1 MGKKILRV
9 TCVVLMSIMFAAGL
23 TLLAKSH
30 NSHQEVQAAIITG
43 TDGSGSGMANDPYL
57 IGSRDKFIE
66 FAPEFA
72 LQGTVANPRYFVII
86 NDIDMAGFIHPNS
99 TLANHVIL
107 DGQNFTL
114 SNLSS
119 HLFNTVSGP
128 NSVIKNL
135 NFSGDPIFG
144 SGNIAYEFSG
154 TMDNVH
160 NIEGN
165 VLFTT
170 SVGGLVNYS
179 EDATFR
185 YCSNSARIR
194 RSPGGNTLDVNGGII
209 GWARGNLYI
218 INSFNTGDVVTMG
231 TAESSGGLV
240 GKITNTGADVATVE
254 LSYNEGFINGNR
266 SAGLVGKKEGT
277 GKLVIRESYN
287 KGIITN
293 RSSSP
298 EAAGVLAWAD
308 NNGQI
313 EILSCYNTGNVSNT
327 QSSSNAGP
335 AGIFSRNSGASVIIL
350 NNYNTGTVRNAI
362 YNAAMTGIAAQH
374 NFARTGS
381 NSITAL
387 GAGVST
393 KADADMKLA
402 SFVTDINRESP
413 IQNAFKRDD
422 TSPLLNNGYP
432 VLVGLTTVNF
442 IFNPNGGTIDGNSE
456 PIRLDRLQVTPTAIN
471 PELIKRVGYKFRGW
485 NTNAQ
490 ATVTVSGTLP
500 DGTFENHIDV
510 LSVVPLRS
518 ATYYA
523 VWEATP
529 YTINV
534 IHSTNIQGTQDY
546 SVHSVASD
554 GSDQIMSDR
563 RITVGHN
570 IFLQTWVDVAGDNYF
585 VEWRIKNGLG
595 SEDWEI
601 FHGGVRP
608 LLAPTI
614 QIGSSTGFLPEQL
627 QLYVNGESIIDESF
641 LGKYAFDGVIT
652 FEARYM
658 RGTPLRL
665 SVDTVSGGRNWGT
678 LMLNDAA
685 TNFPRNLT
693 LAAEDTIKIS
703 VRPNNFYK
711 FQGFNTR
718 TLGSTGAFL
727 PVAAGVIQFDDVS
740 KYYSFSVSNVAE
752 NIEVQV
758 VFVPIEYRIT
768 VKAETVAGEPI
779 NTPEIITDTGAPEK
793 VSLGGTLNRIQLNS
807 VGEYRLIHATRDNI
821 KIKNPYTGEYA
832 YRTANSGQINLP
844 INTQFLTNFW
854 HENWDP
860 EDTSKSIEIVAIFIK
875 LVSLDVSVNDSE
887 FGRISVSVRGLTPQ
901 DVPNVASFSGALAV
915 GSTVTV
921 HLLPMHDT
929 RLVLIVDELNPLNPI
944 FDASATSEAP
954 PRTITFPLAQQR
966 DILVV
971 FEKLAYT
978 FELVVVDNNRNTSID
993 LPTSPSVM
1001 IGSVPAGWEIDGLGL
1016 DDVISITKGV
1026 FDNNEW
1032 RFVGWYILFGDN
1044 QEEYRGGN
1052 PGDNYDLT
1060 QGHAIMIDD
1069 DFIEKYLSD
1078 SVHILIEARFAKT
1091 FSVNIGLV
1099 HEGSGSIEGEGVQLG
1114 STRHDAATP
1123 LEIFLTPKKHYRL
1136 AGIDGLKDGEFIDF
1150 GKLSVIIYATEMRDL
1165 KINFVPIQNSIESN
1179 NKLPN
1184 KGKIEVRSTYR
1195 GVLGIG
1201 DRVTLQYTPRVGF
1214 QRTSWS
1220 INGISVDDI
1229 RTQYP
1234 GSGARVS
1241 GNTVSFTITWD
1252 WFNDWINDDIISL
1265 DSYVKVKI
1273 NTFLILGIVAAAI
1286 IVPVLGLGIVFL
1298 ILANKRRKAEYA
1310 LALQKMKVAKARL
1323 GHADMLRNLKEGE

>member
-1 MGKKILRV
+1 MGKKILRISL
-9 TCVVLMSIMFAAGL
+9 VVFASIIFAAGL
-23 TLLAKSH
+23 SLTARNKS
-30 NSHQEVQAAIITG
+30 SQQKVLAAIITG
-43 TDGSGSGMANDPYL
+43 IDGGGSGLANDPYL
-57 IGSRDKFIE
+57 IGSRDQFIE

-72 LQGTVANPRYFVII
+72 LQGTIANSRYFVII

-99 TLANHVIL
+99 TLANNVIL

-119 HLFNTVSGP
+119 HLFNTVHGP

-144 SGNIAYEFSG
+144 SGNVAYEFSG

-160 NIEGN
+160 NIDGN

-179 EDATFR
+179 ENAIFR

-194 RSPGGNTLDVNGGII
+194 RSPGGNILDVNGGIV
-209 GWARGNLYI
+209 GWARGNLHI
-218 INSFNTGDVVTMG
+218 IHSFNVGDVVTMG

-240 GKITNTGADVATVE
+240 GKITNTGSDVAIVE
-254 LSYNEGFINGNR
+254 LSYNGGFINGNR
-266 SAGLVGKKEGT
+266 SAGLVGKKEGI

-287 KGIITN
+287 IGTITN
-293 RSSSP
+293 RSNNP
-298 EAAGVLAWAD
+298 EAAGILAWAD
-308 NNGQI
+308 NSGPV
-313 EILSCYNTGNVSNT
+313 EILSCYNTGNVSNAL
-327 QSSSNAGP
+327 SSSNAGP

-350 NNYNTGTVRNAI
+350 NNYNIGTVRNAI
-362 YNAAMTGIAAQH
+362 YNASMTGISAQH

-381 NSITAL
+381 NSIATL

-393 KADADMKLA
+393 KADADMKLT
-402 SFVTDINRESP
+402 SFVTDINRDSP
-413 IQNAFKRDD
+413 IPSAFKRDD
-422 TSPLLNNGYP
+422 TGLNNGYP
-432 VLVGLTTVNF
+432 VLVGLTTINF
-442 IFNPNGGTIDGNSE
+442 IFNPNGGTFDGNPD

-471 PELIKRVGYKFRGW
+471 PELIKRVGFRFRGW

-490 ATVTVSGTLP
+490 AVVAVPGTLP
-500 DGTFENHIDV
+500 DGTFENHTDI
-510 LSVVPLRS
+510 LNVVPLRS

-523 VWEATP
+523 VWEATQ

-534 IHSTNIQGTQDY
+534 IPSANIQGTQGY

-554 GSDQIMSDR
+554 GSDQIISDR
-563 RITVGHN
+563 RITVGQN

-585 VEWRIKNGLG
+585 VEWKIKNGPG
-595 SEDWEI
+595 NEDWET
-601 FHGGVRP
+601 FHDGVRP

-614 QIGSSTGFLPEQL
+614 PIGSTTGYWPEQL
-627 QLYVNGESIIDESF
+627 QFYVNSESIIDESF
-641 LGKYAFDGVIT
+641 LAKYAFGDVIT
-652 FEARYM
+652 LEGRYM
-658 RGTPLRL
+658 RGTPIRL
-665 SVDTVSGGRNWGT
+665 GVDTVSGGRNWGT
-678 LMLNDAA
+678 LKLNDAA

-693 LAAEDTIKIS
+693 LATEDTIKIS

-718 TLGSTGAFL
+718 TLGSTDVFA
-727 PVAAGVIQFDDVS
+727 PVAAGSIQFDSVS
-740 KYYSFSVSNVAE
+740 GYYSFTISGVTE
-752 NIEVQV
+752 NIEVQA
-758 VFVPIEYRIT
+758 VFEPIAYRIT
-768 VKAETVAGEPI
+768 VKAETVVGEPVDV
-779 NTPEIITDTGAPEK
+779 PEIITDTGAPAK
-793 VSLGGTLNRIQLNS
+793 VSLGGTFNNIKLNS
-807 VGEYRLIHATRDNI
+807 VGAYRLVHESRDNI

-832 YRTANSGQINLP
+832 YRTANGGQINLP
-844 INTQFLTNFW
+844 ITAQFLTDFW
-854 HENWDP
+854 RETWDP
-860 EDTSKSIEIVAIFIK
+860 EDTSKSIEVVAIFIK
-875 LVSLDVSVNDSE
+875 LVSLDVGVNDSE
-887 FGRISVSVRGLTPQ
+887 LGTISVSVRGLTPQ
-901 DVPNVASFSGALAV
+901 HVPNVASFSGAFAV
-915 GSTVTV
+915 GSTVTI

-929 RLVLIVDELNPLNPI
+929 RVVLIVDELNPLNPI
-944 FDASATSEAP
+944 YDASATSETP
-954 PRTITFPLAQQR
+954 PLTITFPLAQQR
-966 DILVV
+966 DVLVV

-978 FELVVVDNNRNTSID
+978 FELVVVDNNRNSSID
-993 LPTSPSVM
+993 LPTTPSVM
-1001 IGSVPAGWEIDGLGL
+1001 IGSVPVGWETDNLGL

-1032 RFVGWYILFGDN
+1032 RFVGWYIMFGDN

-1060 QGHAIMIDD
+1060 QGHAIAIDD
-1069 DFIEKYLSD
+1069 AFIEKYLFD

-1099 HEGSGSIEGEGVQLG
+1099 HEGSGTIQGEGVQLG
-1114 STRHDAATP
+1114 ITRHDATTP

-1136 AGIDGLKDGEFIDF
+1136 IGIDGLKDGEHINFAQ
-1150 GKLSVIIYATEMRDL
+1150 LSVIIYATEMRDL
-1165 KINFVPIQNSIESN
+1165 RINFVPIQNSIVSN

-1184 KGKIEVRSTYR
+1184 NGKIEIRSTNR
-1195 GVLGIG
+1195 GILGIG
-1201 DRVTLQYTPRVGF
+1201 DRVTLQYKPRVGF
-1214 QRTSWS
+1214 QRTSWT
-1220 INGISVDDI
+1220 INGLSVDDI

-1234 GSGARVS
+1234 GSSARVS

-1252 WFNDWINDDIISL
+1252 WFNDWNNDDIISL
-1265 DSYVKVKI
+1265 DSYVKVKV
-1273 NTFLILGIVAAAI
+1273 NTFLILGIIAAAI
-1286 IVPVLGLGIVFL
+1286 IVPVLCLGIVLL